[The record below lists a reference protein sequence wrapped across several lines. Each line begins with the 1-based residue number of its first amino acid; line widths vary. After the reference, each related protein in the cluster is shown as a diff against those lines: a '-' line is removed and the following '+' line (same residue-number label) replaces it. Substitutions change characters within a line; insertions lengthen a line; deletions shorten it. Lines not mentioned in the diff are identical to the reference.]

1 MTDTLPTVLSIS
13 GHDPSGGAGIQA
25 DIEALISQGCRVCT
39 VVTALTS
46 QDSQNIRQIF
56 PQPANQVLEQC
67 NLLIQDR
74 PIDAIKIGLLGDSE
88 TAKKLADFVT
98 TLDNIPIILDPV
110 LTAGGGL
117 NVANQDLIDTIIS
130 HLLPCTTV
138 LTPNSNEVRIL
149 ANSSDDLDQCGQELV
164 SLGCKNVLVTGTHEE
179 GPTVINR
186 LYNET
191 GLVESFQWDR
201 LSHTYHGSGCTLA
214 SSVAAMFAHG
224 FEPLTAVMEAQEY
237 TWNTL
242 RAGYQPGTGQHQP
255 DRFFWTQ
262 DD

>member
-1 MTDTLPTVLSIS
+1 MTDTLPTILSIS

-46 QDSQNIRQIF
+46 QNSRNVRQIF
-56 PQPANQVLEQC
+56 PQPAEHVLEQC

-74 PIDAIKIGLLGDSE
+74 PIDVIKIGLLGDAE
-88 TAKKLADFVT
+88 TARQLADFIAG
-98 TLDNIPIILDPV
+98 LQKIPVILDPV
-110 LTAGGGL
+110 LAAGGGL
-117 NVANQDLIDTIIS
+117 SVANQELIDTIIS
-130 HLLPCTTV
+130 HLLTCTTV
-138 LTPNSNEVRIL
+138 LTPNSHEARIL
-149 ANSSDDLDQCGQELV
+149 TNSSNDLDQCGQELV
-164 SLGCKNVLVTGTHEE
+164 SLGCKNVLITGTHEE
-179 GPTVINR
+179 GSTVINR

-201 LSHTYHGSGCTLA
+201 LPHTYHGSGCTLA
-214 SSVAAMFAHG
+214 SSIAAMLAHG

-237 TWNTL
+237 TWNAL
-242 RAGYQPGTGQHQP
+242 QAGYQPGTGQHLP
-255 DRFFWTQ
+255 DRLFWTQ